1 MADRNACSRAPTSTR
16 SVAKRHSSRAE
27 LERRPSVRGSVFAK
41 TPWRVTNFDG
51 ETRRNRAVSL
61 DNREPK
67 VHSPL
72 ALVPREPTWADVR
85 EETML
90 MLMPMLMTKLEL
102 AYCAIVSALA
112 RRRR

>member
-1 MADRNACSRAPTSTR
+1 M
-16 SVAKRHSSRAE
+16 
-27 LERRPSVRGSVFAK
+27 
-41 TPWRVTNFDG
+41 TNFDG

-90 MLMPMLMTKLEL
+90 MLMLMTKIEL
-102 AYCAIVSALA
+102 AYRAIVSALA
-112 RRRR
+112 R